1 MEVENICSFEVLE
14 ISCLIPH
21 SCGYPVMVNADRETD
36 FAAQAA
42 RKVSGQFVDVNAPSI
57 MGGEDFAYMLNAR
70 PGAYILMGNGDTA
83 GLHHPEY
90 NFDDNAIPMGAS
102 WWAEMAESRMPV
114 G

>member
-1 MEVENICSFEVLE
+1 MEVENICSFEMLE

-21 SCGYPVMVNADRETD
+21 SWGYPVMVNADRETD
-36 FAAQAA
+36 FAAEAA

-102 WWAEMAESRMPV
+102 WWAEIAESRMPV